1 MTEEEAR
8 LWLLDRFGKDRFEQV
23 EALLAMVCE
32 ENERQ
37 NLISPASIATIWG
50 RHAVDSAQLV
60 EMAVEEGAWLD
71 IGTGGGFPGMVVAI
85 LRDDPVVMVEPRK
98 RRVEFLDETID
109 RIGLTNASVIGAK
122 VEQVEV
128 TARTISARAVAS
140 IEKLLQA
147 SAHCAT
153 PETRWILP
161 RGRIDPVELDQL
173 RRSQRSK
180 MFHVEHS
187 LTNPES
193 MIVIVETR
201 I

>member
-140 IEKLLQA
+140 IEMLLQE

-173 RRSQRSK
+173 RRSQRGK

>member
-173 RRSQRSK
+173 RRSQRGK